1 MKQSRLLTTLKKQ
14 LFKYIVGSGE
24 NLGNLFPH
32 NVFYP
37 VEDKLKHWKKIY
49 LVVCKIKCFLFGD
62 AQNFII
68 GKELTLYRT
77 IPTLMTLRKKPFEN
91 YGKGRKCFSH
101 SIFYPSLNPFPNDKF
116 WALPNDKFW
125 ALPN

>member
-24 NLGNLFPH
+24 NVGNLFPH
-32 NVFYP
+32 NVFYS

-91 YGKGRKCFSH
+91 IMGKGENAFPTVFST
-101 SIFYPSLNPFPNDKF
+101 
-116 WALPNDKFW
+116 LPLILSQTTNFG
-125 ALPN
+125 LSQTERVCR